1 MKRTFLAAAA
11 ALTLAGGTAF
21 AHKPSDSFVTIDL
34 EGTTVSGQLD
44 LALKDLEPALGLDA
58 DGDGRV
64 TWGELKLKRAAIEA
78 YAVEHLRLRTDK
90 APCALAPLDLLVTT
104 HTDGAYATLIF
115 DTSCMGQ
122 KFAALDI
129 HYDALFDLDAQH
141 RGLLKIS
148 FREAQISHVFSA
160 ADHDYHFDA
169 TGGGTR
175 QRLAIFAREG
185 LHHIFRGYDHMLF
198 LIALVLPAVFFRPG
212 RRLLPRVRLKAVL
225 IDTAQVV
232 TAFTAAHTVSLCLTT
247 FHVITPPPA
256 RFVEGLIALTII
268 LTAMNNVLGAIRDRR
283 WIVGFAF
290 GLIHGIGYASV
301 LADLGLEGWNLAAP
315 LIGFNLGVEAAQLI
329 VIGGFLPL
337 AYVLRRTRFYRTV
350 VLYGGSAAT
359 GLLALSWML
368 EQL

>member
-1 MKRTFLAAAA
+1 MNKRSRLI
-11 ALTLAGGTAF
+11 LTLGALLAGTAF
-21 AHKPSDSFVTIDL
+21 AHKPSDSFLTIDL

-44 LALKDLEPALGLDA
+44 LALKDLEPALGLDG

-64 TWGELKLKRAAIEA
+64 TWGELKAKRAAIEA
-78 YAVEHLRLRTDK
+78 YARERLHLRTTKED
-90 APCALAPLDLLVTT
+90 CALAPLDLLVTT
-104 HTDGAYATLIF
+104 HTDGAYASLIF
-115 DTSCMGQ
+115 DTTCMHE
-122 KFAALDI
+122 KIAALDVG
-129 HYDALFDLDAQH
+129 YDALFDLDAQH

-148 FREAQISHVFSA
+148 FREAQVSHVFTA
-160 ADHDYHFDA
+160 ASRAYHFDA

-175 QRLAIFAREG
+175 QRLAAFAAEG

-198 LIALVLPAVFFRPG
+198 LVALVLPAVFWRPG
-212 RRLLPRVRLKAVL
+212 RRLLPRARLRSVL
-225 IDTAQVV
+225 VDTAKVV
-232 TAFTAAHTVSLCLTT
+232 TAFTVAHTVSLCLTT

-256 RFVEGLIALTII
+256 RLVEALIALTIV
-268 LTAMNNVLGAIRDRR
+268 LTALNNIVGVVRERR
-283 WIVGFAF
+283 WAVGFAF

-301 LADLGLEGWNLAAP
+301 LADLGLEGWNLASP

-329 VIGGFLPL
+329 VIAAFLPL
-337 AYVLRRTRFYRTV
+337 AFLLRRTRFYRTV